1 MRRTGNPAL
10 FGGLAIG
17 LLVLDQLTKYWARHA
32 AEFTE
37 GRTIFPLWPGVFEL
51 KLVFNKGIAFGMLQG
66 GGILLAPI
74 AIIIGAAATYYS
86 FRQLRTATLI
96 HVTMALL
103 VSGAIGNL
111 IDRLV
116 MGKVTDM
123 FWIRVINFPV
133 FNVADICITV
143 AGFLLAGTSL
153 MEILRPAPTTKAD
166 PAPVLEPDE
175 DVVEPRPETPA

>member
-1 MRRTGNPAL
+1 MKGRGNLGL
-10 FGGLAIG
+10 FGGLAVG

-51 KLVFNKGIAFGMLQG
+51 KLIYNKGIAFGMLQG

-74 AIIIGAAATYYS
+74 AIIIAAAATYYS
-86 FRQLRTATLI
+86 YRHPRQAKLV

-111 IDRLV
+111 IDRLL

-123 FWIRVINFPV
+123 FWIRIINFPV
-133 FNVADICITV
+133 FNIADICITV
-143 AGFLLAGTSL
+143 AGFLLAATSIRE
-153 MEILRPAPTTKAD
+153 MVRPSPANFEKEEAPAEL
-166 PAPVLEPDE
+166 VEPDPE
-175 DVVEPRPETPA
+175 RPSETTT